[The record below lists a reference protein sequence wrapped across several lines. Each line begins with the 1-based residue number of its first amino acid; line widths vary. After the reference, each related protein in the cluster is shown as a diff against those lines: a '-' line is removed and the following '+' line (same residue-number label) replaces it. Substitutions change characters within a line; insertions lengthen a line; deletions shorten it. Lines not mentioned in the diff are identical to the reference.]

1 MKTKLQILKES
12 TIYVFAL
19 GFLSGIFHSILSF
32 VIGNESWVAPVLSG
46 LVSFVATCFLMGYLF
61 EKEKPLWL
69 GSLQYIV
76 IGIFAILLTILIT
89 AIGLPFVLELIA
101 NWASDFFKSQISNSG
116 LAGFV
121 LIIPLILLSFFLALF
136 GLIAYLALTFFLGNW
151 VFSYIL
157 QLAFNKYIIHT
168 PIDKS
173 KHID

>member
-1 MKTKLQILKES
+1 
-12 TIYVFAL
+12 
-19 GFLSGIFHSILSF
+19 
-32 VIGNESWVAPVLSG
+32 VI
-46 LVSFVATCFLMGYLF
+46 
-61 EKEKPLWL
+61 
-69 GSLQYIV
+69 
-76 IGIFAILLTILIT
+76 
-89 AIGLPFVLELIA
+89 
-101 NWASDFFKSQISNSG
+101 FFKSQISNSG